1 MLQSFQGLLA
11 IGVLPLIAWALSEN
25 RRMLPPA
32 AALRIVAGGL
42 AAQFGIAI
50 ALLAIPQA
58 RVVLGSVGA
67 AVGALQDAML
77 VGMRFAFGYLA
88 GGPTPYLET
97 APGNGFILGLQA
109 LPLILVMSVISK
121 LLYHWGILQIVISA
135 LSRVL
140 RRLMGVSGPLGTAA
154 AAKIFVGMVEAPL
167 LIKPYLAT
175 LGRGELFAIMSVGMA
190 TVAGTVFALFG
201 AILEPVVPGA
211 AGHVLTASLMNVPAA
226 LVLAR
231 LMVPDGYEPP
241 TNTETEM
248 SETKMSGLNSAANT
262 MDAIAQGTSEGLKLL
277 ANVIAMLVVMVALV
291 ALANKALGA
300 AVSPFG
306 LTLTIE
312 QVFGAIAAP
321 FAFMVG
327 IPWAECGTAGS
338 LLGLKVVLSEF
349 LAYLELAKVPP
360 EALSLRSRTIMTYAL
375 CGFGN
380 FSSLG
385 IMVGGISAMVP
396 ERRAEI
402 AALGLR
408 SVLCGF
414 MASLLTGAIVG
425 IVLGFRG

>member
-11 IGVLPLIAWALSEN
+11 IAVLPLIAWALSEN

-32 AALRIVAGGL
+32 AALRIVAGGI
-42 AAQFGIAI
+42 AAQFAIAI

-58 RVVLGSVGA
+58 RIVLGGVGA

-77 VGMRFAFGYLA
+77 IGMRFAFGYLA
-88 GGPTPYLET
+88 GGPTPFAET
-97 APGNGFILGLQA
+97 APGNGFILALQA

-121 LLYHWGILQIVISA
+121 LLYHWGILQVVISA

-140 RRLMGVSGPLGTAA
+140 TRLMGVSGPLGTAA

-226 LVLAR
+226 LILAR
-231 LMVPDGYEPP
+231 LMVPDGYAAASA
-241 TNTETEM
+241 T
-248 SETKMSGLNSAANT
+248 ETKMSGVNSAANT

-306 LTLTIE
+306 FTLTIE

-385 IMVGGISAMVP
+385 IMVAGISAMVP

-402 AALGLR
+402 AELGLR